1 MPQKSP
7 PVLKFRRLDS
17 FRFESLAVLIVL
29 CIVTSFLSPYFLT
42 ARNLINILLAT
53 SVIGIIAL
61 GMTFVIC
68 MAAIDLSVGSVLA
81 LSAVVGG
88 TTVGPLGLS
97 WPMAIVA
104 AIATGAAVGLVN
116 GLLVTVGDIPSFIVT
131 LGTLGI
137 ARGLAYILTKE
148 RAIYGMPDQIVFLG
162 QGRVLNIPVP
172 VMIFLG
178 LAAVAHVVMRH
189 STFGRYTLVIG
200 DNLAAAQVTGL
211 NVKWH
216 QIKVFVLSG
225 VLASIAGVV
234 QVGRL
239 NAADPSSGLFYELTA
254 ITAAIIGG
262 CDLFG
267 GRGTI
272 IGTLIGALIMGVVQ
286 NGLNLMGI
294 EAFYQQVAI
303 GAVLIVAVWLDRL
316 RTKLGVA

>member
-1 MPQKSP
+1 MTGAPTRAVKI
-7 PVLKFRRLDS
+7 RREDS

-42 ARNLINILLAT
+42 GRNLLNILLAT

-68 MAAIDLSVGSVLA
+68 MAAIDLSVGSTLA

-88 TTVGPLGLS
+88 TMISPFDLP
-97 WPMAIVA
+97 WPVAILA
-104 AIATGAAVGLVN
+104 CLATGAVVGLVN
-116 GLLVTVGDIPSFIVT
+116 GLLVTEGDIPPFIVT

-162 QGRVLNIPVP
+162 QGRILDIPVP
-172 VMIFLG
+172 VIIFLT
-178 LAAVAHVVMRH
+178 LAAVAHVAMQH
-189 STFGRYTLVIG
+189 SRFGRYTLVIG

-216 QIKVFVLSG
+216 QVKVFVLMG
-225 VLASIAGVV
+225 VLASVAGII

-272 IGTLIGALIMGVVQ
+272 VGTLIGALIVGVVQ
-286 NGLNLMGI
+286 NCLNLMGI

-303 GAVLIVAVWLDRL
+303 GVVLIVAVWLDRL
-316 RTKLGVA
+316 RAKFGVA

>member
-1 MPQKSP
+1 MAGMPSHA
-7 PVLKFRRLDS
+7 LKIRRQDL
-17 FRFESLAVLIVL
+17 FRFELLAVLILL
-29 CIVTSFLSPYFLT
+29 CVATSLLSPYFLT
-42 ARNLINILLAT
+42 GRNLLNVLLAT
-53 SVIGIIAL
+53 SVTGILAL
-61 GMTFVIC
+61 GMTYIIC
-68 MAAIDLSVGSVLA
+68 MAAIDLSVGSTLA

-88 TTVGPLGLS
+88 SMISPLELPWS
-97 WPMAIVA
+97 VAILA
-104 AIATGAAVGLVN
+104 CLATGAVVGLVN
-116 GLLVTVGDIPSFIVT
+116 GLLVTKGDIPPFIVT

-162 QGRVLNIPVP
+162 QGRILEIPVP
-172 VMIFLG
+172 VIIFLV
-178 LAAVAHVVMRH
+178 AAAAAHVMLQHTR
-189 STFGRYTLVIG
+189 FGRYTLVIG

-211 NVKWH
+211 NVKSH
-216 QIKVFVLSG
+216 QVKVFVLMG
-225 VLASIAGVV
+225 LLAAVAGIV

-272 IGTLIGALIMGVVQ
+272 VGTLIGALIMGVVQ
-286 NGLNLMGI
+286 NCLNLMGI

-303 GAVLIVAVWLDRL
+303 GIVLILAVWLDRL
-316 RTKLGVA
+316 RARLGVA